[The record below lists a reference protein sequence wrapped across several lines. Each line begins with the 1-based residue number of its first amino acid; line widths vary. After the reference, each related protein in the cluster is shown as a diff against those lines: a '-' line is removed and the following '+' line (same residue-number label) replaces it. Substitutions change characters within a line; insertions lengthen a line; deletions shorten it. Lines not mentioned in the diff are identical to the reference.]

1 MIKYKLMVSILLA
14 LVIIF
19 LAHISSWMTNAQ
31 SQDLNTTSNMTIE
44 DKIEMIMGNRITK
57 LMDDTI
63 DMIKNANTTVIT
75 NRSENGITPVTNI
88 TDVNNV
94 GVKSIDKLEKK
105 VAGNNTALDLDN
117 RSSIDS
123 PNASMSLKEIKKTQ
137 IENASFN
144 EQGTTAF
151 EGQNISSSSSSSS
164 ASTINTTENTSSP
177 SDINQKTMN
186 DNIGTHTI
194 LDADD
199 NNDNNKISAATTTN
213 KSTSTN
219 NVENFFTQIGEAVK
233 KFFGGN

>member
-31 SQDLNTTSNMTIE
+31 SQDLNTTSSMTIE

-63 DMIKNANTTVIT
+63 DMIKNANNTVIT

-117 RSSIDS
+117 SSSIDS

-137 IENASFN
+137 IENATIN

-151 EGQNISSSSSSSS
+151 EGQNISSLSSSS
-164 ASTINTTENTSSP
+164 ASTINTTENISSP

-199 NNDNNKISAATTTN
+199 NNDNNKILAATTTN

-233 KFFGGN
+233 KFFSGN

>member
-31 SQDLNTTSNMTIE
+31 SQDLNTTSSMTIE

-117 RSSIDS
+117 SSSIDS

-151 EGQNISSSSSSSS
+151 KGQNISSSSSSS

>member
-194 LDADD
+194 LDAND
-199 NNDNNKISAATTTN
+199 NNDNNKILADTTTN

>member
-1 MIKYKLMVSILLA
+1 MVSILLA

-31 SQDLNTTSNMTIE
+31 SQDLNTTSSKTIE

-63 DMIKNANTTVIT
+63 DMIKNANNTVIT

-117 RSSIDS
+117 SSSIDS

-137 IENASFN
+137 IENATIN

-151 EGQNISSSSSSSS
+151 EGQNISSLSSSS
-164 ASTINTTENTSSP
+164 ASTINTTENISSP

-199 NNDNNKISAATTTN
+199 NNDNNKILAATTTN

-233 KFFGGN
+233 KFFSGN

>member
-1 MIKYKLMVSILLA
+1 MISICLA

-31 SQDLNTTSNMTIE
+31 SQDLNTTSSITIE

-63 DMIKNANTTVIT
+63 DMVKNANNTVIT
-75 NRSENGITPVTNI
+75 NRSENGITPVANI

-105 VAGNNTALDLDN
+105 VAGNNSALDLDN
-117 RSSIDS
+117 SSSIDS
-123 PNASMSLKEIKKTQ
+123 PNASTSLKEIKKTQ
-137 IENASFN
+137 IENATIN

-151 EGQNISSSSSSSS
+151 EGQNISSSSSS

-186 DNIGTHTI
+186 DNTGTHTI

-199 NNDNNKISAATTTN
+199 NYDNNKILAATTTN

>member
-1 MIKYKLMVSILLA
+1 MVSILLA

-31 SQDLNTTSNMTIE
+31 SQDLNTTSSKTIE

-63 DMIKNANTTVIT
+63 DMIKNANNTVIT

-117 RSSIDS
+117 SSSIDS
-123 PNASMSLKEIKKTQ
+123 PNASMSLKQMKKTQ
-137 IENASFN
+137 IENATIN

-151 EGQNISSSSSSSS
+151 EGQNISSLSSSS
-164 ASTINTTENTSSP
+164 ASTINTTENISSP

-199 NNDNNKISAATTTN
+199 NNDNNKILAATTTN

-233 KFFGGN
+233 KFFGSN